1 MEENIP
7 EKPSV
12 QAIIQNLK
20 DAGCDCET
28 IERYVFLEKRESTQ
42 KQMELLSMHRDRLL
56 EKIHREEKRID
67 CLDYLVHQLRKRS
80 MTAR

>member
-28 IERYVFLEKRESTQ
+28 IERYLFLAKRKSTQ

-56 EKIHREEKRID
+56 EKVHREEKRID